1 MVKKL
6 NVMNDYELFVGVA
19 APNTYNLAPPLYI
32 CMGVVPVHYLVFF
45 AKQKKKK
52 KKKKR
57 NILSSDLNWKNQ
69 QLSSYIAAAGI
80 TKIHLHSANMV
91 TTHARLPSHSY

>member
-52 KKKKR
+52 KKKR
-57 NILSSDLNWKNQ
+57 NGKN
-69 QLSSYIAAAGI
+69 
-80 TKIHLHSANMV
+80 
-91 TTHARLPSHSY
+91 LPSQIKMRIG